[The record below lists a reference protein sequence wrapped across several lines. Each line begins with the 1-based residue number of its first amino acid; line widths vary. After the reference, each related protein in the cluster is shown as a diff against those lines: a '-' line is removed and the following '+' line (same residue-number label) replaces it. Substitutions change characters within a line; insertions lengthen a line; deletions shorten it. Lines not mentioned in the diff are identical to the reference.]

1 MKNSAVQSAVTQNIN
16 MLNKLHMAMIELYKG
31 DSRIIQH
38 LCNVHIY
45 SIFIALIEIVDYNT
59 FFFI

>member
-31 DSRIIQH
+31 GFQ
-38 LCNVHIY
+38 
-45 SIFIALIEIVDYNT
+45 ENT
-59 FFFI
+59 AFL

>member
-31 DSRIIQH
+31 IPGE
-38 LCNVHIY
+38 Y
-45 SIFIALIEIVDYNT
+45 SISVKFTVMPG
-59 FFFI
+59 